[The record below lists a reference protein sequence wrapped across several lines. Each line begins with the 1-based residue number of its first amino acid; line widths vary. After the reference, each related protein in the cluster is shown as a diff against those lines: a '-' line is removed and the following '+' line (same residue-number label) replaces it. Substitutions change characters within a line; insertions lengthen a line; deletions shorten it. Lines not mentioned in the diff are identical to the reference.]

1 MTLGLLSKL
10 RLQLHPYSDAEP
22 RTQAKR
28 EETDSG
34 NSTFSKTLVLP
45 VLQVHAASAW
55 GLCVLLA
62 VGEGGAGVME
72 CSRDVCLNS
81 FKATKA

>member
-1 MTLGLLSKL
+1 MTLGLLGKL

-34 NSTFSKTLVLP
+34 NSTFSNTLVLP
-45 VLQVHAASAW
+45 VLQVHAASAL
-55 GLCVLLA
+55 GLCGA
-62 VGEGGAGVME
+62 VGEGGAGVMD

-81 FKATKA
+81 FKPTKA